1 MIGEDAIAGF
11 PVLTLGSPDGLTA
24 AFAPGA
30 GMVCCSLSDRGDQVL
45 GLRNG
50 LRAYAEQRSTMGIP
64 LLYPWANRLA
74 RARLEVAGRTF
85 DTSRSK
91 PAPKLDSN
99 GLPIHGLLTGA
110 PGWELE
116 RADGRPDGGTI
127 AARFRFV
134 GAVAAGFPFPHSIL
148 LGATVAGRVLEIE
161 LTVDADAGS
170 PVPVAFGF
178 HPYLALPAVRREHW
192 HLSVPVRT
200 RLELDALG
208 LPTGERR
215 PCEPIAGELG
225 GRTFDDAYLAPPTG
239 EPFILAGGGRRIEVD
254 FLRGYRFAQL
264 YVPPGEELLAWEPM
278 AAPTNAL
285 ASGDGLVILAPG
297 ESHSAAFA
305 VTVGDE

>member
-1 MIGEDAIAGF
+1 MIGEDAIAG
-11 PVLTLGSPDGLTA
+11 VRVVTLGSPDGLTA
-24 AFAPGA
+24 AFAPEA
-30 GMVCCSLSDRGDQVL
+30 GMVCCSLIDRGDQVL

-74 RARLEVAGRTF
+74 RTRLEVAGRTF
-85 DTSRSK
+85 DTSRSE
-91 PAPKLDSN
+91 PGPKLDSN
-99 GLPIHGLLTGA
+99 DLPIHGLLTGA

-116 RADGRPDGGTI
+116 RAEEQPDGGTI
-127 AARFRFV
+127 AARFRFA

-148 LGATVAGRVLEIE
+148 LAATVAGNVLEVE
-161 LTVDADAGS
+161 LRVEADAGS

-178 HPYLALPAVRREHW
+178 HPYLALPGVPRERW
-192 HLSVPVRT
+192 RLSAPVRT

-225 GRTFDDAYLAPPTG
+225 GRTFDDAFLAPPAG
-239 EPFILAGGGRRIEVD
+239 EPFTLAGGGRRIEVD
-254 FLRGYRFAQL
+254 FVRGYRFAQL

-278 AAPTNAL
+278 TAPTNAL
-285 ASGDGLVILAPG
+285 VSGEDLTIIAPG
-297 ESHSAAFA
+297 ESHASKFV
-305 VTVGDE
+305 VTFGDE